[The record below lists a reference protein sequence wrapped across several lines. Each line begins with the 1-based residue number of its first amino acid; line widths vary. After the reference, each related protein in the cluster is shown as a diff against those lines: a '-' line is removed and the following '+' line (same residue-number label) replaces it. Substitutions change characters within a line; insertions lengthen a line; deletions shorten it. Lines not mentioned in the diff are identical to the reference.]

1 MAGRFAALVTAGGR
15 GTRIAELGAEK
26 PLVEVLG
33 RKLIDRAIDIATSSD
48 RASAVYVSTSE
59 HTPLTESYLEG
70 RDVRVI
76 RTSGR
81 GYVEDLHDI
90 MRAIEEEAVVIIPV
104 DMPLITPDSMRS
116 LISSYIS
123 EGKAS
128 LTVALD
134 PATVRSLGLDVTHT
148 EVMGGRE
155 VTFCGVSVV
164 RREDMLKD
172 DYIEAAYLF
181 TDSIDFAVNVNTSKD
196 LAIAE
201 GILEKRNGQGVSGG
215 YFAPVIRRS

>member
-15 GTRIAELGAEK
+15 GTRIAELGTEK

-48 RASAVYVSTSE
+48 KVSAVYVSTSE

-90 MRAIEEEAVVIIPV
+90 MRTIEEEAVVIIPV
-104 DMPLITPDSMRS
+104 DMPLITPESMGS
-116 LISSYIS
+116 LISSYIR

-134 PATVRSLGLDVTHT
+134 PSTVRSLGLNVTHT
-148 EVMGGRE
+148 EMMDGRE
-155 VTFCGVSVV
+155 ATFCGVSVV
-164 RREDMLKD
+164 SREEMLKD

-181 TDSIDFAVNVNTSKD
+181 TDSLDFAVNVNTVKD

-201 GILEKRNGQGVSGG
+201 MILEKRKG
-215 YFAPVIRRS
+215 